1 MNIEEERTKEG
12 RKVVKEM
19 GEERGGCHEGTE
31 EGRQG
36 EGRRISN
43 DGYRRGSF
51 EEDVRGM
58 RKEEGVITTEPS
70 EGITTFRLK

>member
-1 MNIEEERTKEG
+1 M
-12 RKVVKEM
+12 VKEM
-19 GEERGGCHEGTE
+19 GEEGEAATKGRKRGA
-31 EGRQG
+31 RK